1 MEEFSWI
8 YDRKVVETPR
18 QRVFGSQSAMS
29 GRTGDPSM
37 VSLSVGEMRRL
48 VDIEISAQLALDA
61 MSSITRPNKGVTDAA
76 HALANAL
83 ASPVLHGG

>member
-8 YDRKVVETPR
+8 YDTKIAETPR
-18 QRVFGSQSAMS
+18 QRLFGSQSAMP

-37 VSLSVGEMRRL
+37 ILLSVGEMRRL
-48 VDIEISAQLALDA
+48 VDIETSAQLALDA
-61 MSSITRPNKGVTDAA
+61 MSSISFPNKGLTDAA

-83 ASPVLHGG
+83 ASPALHGG